1 MNSADIR
8 SSFLDFF
15 TERGHRLF
23 PSAPLVP
30 HGDPTLL
37 FTNAGMVPFKD
48 AFLGIETPEDRRA
61 VSVQRCLRVSG
72 KHNDLENVGPSP
84 RHHTFFE
91 MLGNFSFG
99 DYFKADAIRFAWE
112 LVTKVWGLP
121 PAHLFATVFEQD
133 DEAAELWRKL
143 STLPAERIR
152 RCGAKDNFW
161 AMGETGPC
169 GPCSEIFVDL
179 HPDRPEVSW
188 DEGSD
193 SGRYLEIWNLV
204 FMQYQREEGGAL
216 APLPNPSID
225 TGAGLER
232 VSAVLQGVTSNYDS
246 DLFQPILEA
255 AATLAGLRYGP
266 QANGKAS
273 PESDTSLRV
282 IADHLRAV
290 SFLLADGV
298 IPGNE
303 GRGYV
308 LRRILR
314 RAVRH
319 GMRIG
324 FEEPFLHRLVPVLGE
339 VLGAAYPELG
349 ATRMASVAA
358 IQAEEEKFL
367 STVASGARQVQEEV
381 ERLRSQ
387 GKTTLPGAMVFRLYD
402 TYGLPIELI
411 REIAEEERFGVDEEG
426 FHHALEGQRE
436 QSRKA
441 TKEVQNRLLALR
453 EELRGHA
460 DMPETRFEGW
470 ESTTLEGAGVAR
482 LAAFREGD
490 PIRVSELKAGESGVA
505 VLDQTVFYAEGGGEV
520 GDTGWILWDGGKAH
534 VTDTRKDNSGI
545 FFHFVD
551 VLAGTLGRH
560 QKVDLK
566 VDFERRQRIENNHTA
581 THLLHAALRQVVG
594 QSARQAGSL
603 VAPDRLRFDFTY
615 HRGLLAPEV
624 QKVEDLV
631 NEWIRRAV
639 PTDFRFRSYQEAVA
653 AGAMAL
659 FGEKYGDTVRTVE
672 IQGLSMELCGGCHV
686 GNSGEIGLFLI
697 ESERGVASGVR
708 RIEAV
713 TGTGALAAVRAQRI
727 AYDGLIE
734 TLGIKTADPAQQRER
749 AAQQK
754 TRTAELENEVK
765 KLRLQLVSGGSKSGA
780 AAAADDETIDVL
792 GIKVLAREVPH
803 APADDLRAMADALR
817 AKLGSGVVIL
827 GAREEGNVS
836 LIAAV
841 TKDLTDRVKA
851 GDLVKKLSAFIGGR
865 GGGRPDFAQAGG
877 KQPENLPAALA
888 AAGDAV
894 REQLGDRG

>member
-1 MNSADIR
+1 MKSADIR

-37 FTNAGMVPFKD
+37 FVNAGMVPFKNV
-48 AFLGIETPEDRRA
+48 FLGIETPEERRA
-61 VSVQRCLRVSG
+61 VSAQRCLRVSG

-99 DYFKADAIRFAWE
+99 DYFKEDAIRFAWE

-121 PAHLFATVFEQD
+121 PANLFATVFEED
-133 DEAAELWRKL
+133 DEAEALWRSL

-179 HPDRPEVSW
+179 YPDRPEVSF
-188 DEGSD
+188 EKGSD

-204 FMQYQREEGGAL
+204 FMQYQREEGGNLVA
-216 APLPNPSID
+216 LPNPSID

-232 VSAVLQGVTSNYDS
+232 VSAVLQGVSSNYDS
-246 DLFQPILEA
+246 DLFRPILDA
-255 AATLAGLRYGP
+255 AAALAGLRYGAQTNGRP
-266 QANGKAS
+266 AN
-273 PESDTSLRV
+273 PESDTGLRV

-339 VLGAAYPELG
+339 VLGTAYPELG

-387 GKTTLPGAMVFRLYD
+387 GKKTLPGAMVFRLYD

-426 FHHALEGQRE
+426 FRHALEGQRE

-470 ESTTLEGAGVAR
+470 ESTTLDGAGIAR
-482 LAAFREGD
+482 LAAFRDGD
-490 PIRVSELKAGESGVA
+490 PLRVSELKAGESGVA

-551 VLAGTLGRH
+551 VERGTLSRH

-566 VDFERRQRIENNHTA
+566 VDFERRQRIESNHTA

-615 HRGLLAPEV
+615 HRGLLEPEV
-624 QKVEDLV
+624 RKVEDLV

-639 PTDFRFRSYQEAVA
+639 PTDFRFRTYQEAVA

-672 IQGLSMELCGGCHV
+672 VQGLSLELCGGCHV
-686 GNSGEIGLFLI
+686 ANSGEIGLFLI

-713 TGTGALAAVRAQRI
+713 TGAGALATVRAQRS
-727 AYDGLIE
+727 AYENLIE
-734 TLGIKTADPAQQRER
+734 TLGIKSADPAQQRER
-749 AAQQK
+749 AAQLK
-754 TRTAELENEVK
+754 ARTAELENEVK
-765 KLRLQLVSGGSKSGA
+765 KLRLQVVSGGGKGSS
-780 AAAADDETIDVL
+780 AAADDETIDVL

-827 GAREEGNVS
+827 GARDEGNVS

-841 TKDLTDRVKA
+841 TKDLTERVKA
-851 GDLVKKLSAFIGGR
+851 GELVKKLSGVIGGR

-894 REQLGDRG
+894 REQLEG